1 MAKKIIETVKNT
13 IADIPN
19 VVLELDKQAS
29 VLLNQFGQAQA
40 MSETLRKSLTDTT
53 QQLLRLGGDLSSAL
67 EVQKTVSYTL
77 QRNIILSAD
86 AGKDLFATMNVTGQD
101 VGKIVENMANV
112 GISAL
117 NTTKEMKKVVD
128 IARESG
134 VNAVIVSDKV
144 LTNMEALN
152 KYNFE
157 GGVSGLAKMAAQATA
172 LRIDMSQTLN
182 FAEKV
187 FNPEGAIEVAA
198 AMQRL
203 GVAQSDL
210 LDPLRLMELSQNDPA
225 ELQNQIAQM
234 SKQFVKLKEDGS
246 GFEIMKGGKRQ
257 LREISEAMGISYD
270 QLTKMALGSA
280 DLDNKLKQIKFPSS
294 AFTEEDKKMIANM
307 AEMGEGGEYKITTA
321 DNKVKN
327 VSELGDEEIKALR
340 DLASKA
346 PPTMEQLA
354 KEQLGVLN
362 SINSDGI
369 SIKSIPGLTASRT
382 STATKAMGIGREITQ
397 SAEKFISKTANFKE
411 MSEGIDNL
419 IKGNSGFFKVA
430 DYIQDKFKNS
440 LVESQIEFDKLNK
453 KIPQVG
459 EFFNEI
465 MGNSLTSITKQGKD
479 VLKLPGQ
486 NIQLLPEDTFAAFT
500 KGSEVLSNLGKNTN
514 NQSAPTSTNST
525 VDVNHNL
532 NINITAPSHV
542 NTNQLMEMFK
552 DTGVSQALGV
562 AVKEVFNNGG
572 LTAPTSNKQKLM
584 NPYINTLV

>member
-1 MAKKIIETVKNT
+1 MEKKIIETVKNT

-19 VVLELDKQAS
+19 VVLELDRQAS

-67 EVQKTVSYTL
+67 EVQKTVSYAL

-112 GISAL
+112 GISVL

-144 LTNMEALN
+144 LSNMNALN
-152 KYNFE
+152 RYNFE

-172 LRIDMSQTLN
+172 LRIDMSKTLE

-187 FNPEGAIEVAA
+187 FDPQGAIDVAA
-198 AMQRL
+198 SLQRL

-225 ELQNQIAQM
+225 ELQNQIAEM
-234 SKQFVKLKEDGS
+234 SKQFVQMGKDGH
-246 GFEIMKGGKRQ
+246 FEIMPGAKRQ
-257 LREISEAMGISYD
+257 LREIEQAMGITNGD
-270 QLTKMALGSA
+270 LIKMALGSA
-280 DLDNKLKQIKFPSS
+280 ELDNKLKQIKFPSS

-382 STATKAMGIGREITQ
+382 SMATQAMGTAREITQ

-430 DYIQDKFKNS
+430 DYIRDKFKNS

-465 MGNSLTSITKQGKD
+465 MGNSLKSITKQGRD